1 MRLGWCTHREQSWKR
16 RTPEIYGINQ
26 DSGGDASDQSQDDLL
41 FVLLANPFLD
51 QLLAG
56 KFWAPWHHQDWG
68 SHTLASVLALLSYFP
83 SLWGIRGLKSS
94 QPTGDRGLRMGYT
107 DNNKND
113 SKGQLALAVA
123 SGSFSPAQNRKH
135 PLCFYLFASEKI
147 IVSSLKAATLS
158 LSMYLRLSRV
168 CFDL

>member
-1 MRLGWCTHREQSWKR
+1 MRLGWCTRREQSWKR

-68 SHTLASVLALLSYFP
+68 SHTLASVIALLSYFP

-107 DNNKND
+107 DNNNND

-123 SGSFSPAQNRKH
+123 SLQPRTENILCVSTSLLLRK
-135 PLCFYLFASEKI
+135 S
-147 IVSSLKAATLS
+147 VSSLKAATLS

>member
-1 MRLGWCTHREQSWKR
+1 MRLGWCSRTEQSWKR
-16 RTPEIYGINQ
+16 RTPEIYGVNQ
-26 DSGGDASDQSQDDLL
+26 DSDGNASDQSQDNLL
-41 FVLLANPFLD
+41 FVLPANPFLD

-68 SHTLASVLALLSYFP
+68 SHTLASVPALLSYFP

-94 QPTGDRGLRMGYT
+94 QPTGDRGLRMGYM
-107 DNNKND
+107 DKNKND
-113 SKGQLALAVA
+113 SQDQLALAVT

-147 IVSSLKAATLS
+147 IV
-158 LSMYLRLSRV
+158 
-168 CFDL
+168 

>member
-1 MRLGWCTHREQSWKR
+1 MRLGWCTRREQSWKR

-107 DNNKND
+107 DNNNND
-113 SKGQLALAVA
+113 SKGQPALAVA
-123 SGSFSPAQNRKH
+123 SLQPRTENILCVSTSLLLRK
-135 PLCFYLFASEKI
+135 S
-147 IVSSLKAATLS
+147 VSSLKAATLS